1 MGCGRVGSSLAT
13 ELELLGHT
21 VSIIDQSREAFR
33 RLGPDFKGR
42 TISGIGFDRDT
53 LLEAG
58 IETAD
63 AFAAVSN
70 GDNSNI
76 LAARVA
82 RETYGVANVVARIY
96 DPGRAEIYQRL
107 GIPTVATVLWAT
119 DQIMRRL
126 VPEGALMRIAIAGA
140 GNVGRAIAR
149 ELLDNGHEVLLIDRD
164 PKALKLDS
172 VPDAQWLMAD
182 ACEISSLD
190 KAALSTA
197 QVLVAATGDDKVNL
211 VASLLAKTE
220 YGVPR
225 VVARINHPK
234 NEWMFDSSW
243 GVDVAVSTPRIISAL
258 VEEAVSVGDVVR
270 LFSFRQGEANLVELT
285 LPDDSSCIGKTVEE
299 IELPDNASL
308 AAIVRDGRVIS
319 PTAADVFSAGD
330 ELLFVASAT
339 AEDLIKGCF
348 IKS

>member
-13 ELELLGHT
+13 ELEELGHT

-82 RETYGVANVVARIY
+82 RETYGIGNVVARIY

-126 VPEGALMRIAIAGA
+126 VPEGSRS
-140 GNVGRAIAR
+140 
-149 ELLDNGHEVLLIDRD
+149 EWRD
-164 PKALKLDS
+164 
-172 VPDAQWLMAD
+172 
-182 ACEISSLD
+182 
-190 KAALSTA
+190 
-197 QVLVAATGDDKVNL
+197 ATG
-211 VASLLAKTE
+211 T
-220 YGVPR
+220 
-225 VVARINHPK
+225 
-234 NEWMFDSSW
+234 
-243 GVDVAVSTPRIISAL
+243 
-258 VEEAVSVGDVVR
+258 
-270 LFSFRQGEANLVELT
+270 
-285 LPDDSSCIGKTVEE
+285 
-299 IELPDNASL
+299 IELAEVHPHAHWLGMPITYIESSTTARVAFITRL
-308 AAIVRDGRVIS
+308 AEGLVPNQHTVLQEGDLLHMIIETVRVAEVEAILAEE
-319 PTAADVFSAGD
+319 PTERS
-330 ELLFVASAT
+330 
-339 AEDLIKGCF
+339 
-348 IKS
+348 